1 MDILV
6 TNTLTKKKEI
16 FNPIKEGHVGIY
28 SCGPTV
34 YHYAHIGNIRAYLT
48 ADLLKR
54 MFLFN
59 NYKVNHVMN
68 ITDVGH
74 LTSDADEG
82 EDKMEKGAKREG
94 KTVWEIADFY
104 TNEFIKDMDKMN
116 ILPPKYTKAT
126 DHIKEMIQFI
136 KKIEKHGF
144 TYISEG
150 NVYFDTS
157 KINDYQKLI
166 GGRLKDEHKKTRV
179 GHDAHKKS
187 QTDFVLW
194 FTRHKYGDHAMVWD
208 SPWGEGFPGW
218 HIECSAMSNKYLGE
232 TFDIHTGAVDLMPTH
247 HSNEIAQCQG
257 ALHHDPVNYW
267 IHNEFLVMSEGKM
280 SKSSGDFVK
289 LSDLIAKGYSA
300 DDYRYLLLGSHYRK
314 KMLFSYEVLDSAK
327 TAMTKLK
334 NKIKE
339 FLISEE
345 QNETKLDKKEFEKYE
360 KEFNKEINDDINTPR
375 CLAIL
380 WEVINSNDLNP
391 NTKLQLLYRFDEVL
405 GLRLSDVKPE
415 EKKEIPHEILELKKK
430 RDKARESKD
439 WKKSDEIRDELA
451 SKGYKVL
458 DSKEG
463 SEVKKI

>member
-1 MDILV
+1 MDIFV
-6 TNTLTKKKEI
+6 TNTLSKKKEK
-16 FNPIKEGHVGIY
+16 FKPIHAGKVGIY

-34 YHYAHIGNIRAYLT
+34 YHYAHIGNLRAYLT
-48 ADLLKR
+48 ADLIKR

-59 NYKVNHVMN
+59 KYKVEHIMN

-94 KTVWEIADFY
+94 KTVWEVADFY
-104 TNEFIKDMDKMN
+104 TKEFIKDMDAMN

-126 DHIKEMIQFI
+126 DHIKEMIEFI

-157 KINDYQKLI
+157 KIEDYQKLI
-166 GGRLKDEHKKTRV
+166 GGRLNDETKKSRV
-179 GHDAHKKS
+179 GHDEHKKS

-194 FTRHKYGDHAMVWD
+194 FTRHKYGEHAMIWD

-218 HIECSAMSNKYLGE
+218 HIECSTMSTKYLGN

-257 ALHHDPVNYW
+257 GLNHDPVNYW

-280 SKSSGDFVK
+280 SKSSGEFVK
-289 LSDLIAKGYSA
+289 LQDLIDKGYSA
-300 DDYRYLLLGSHYRK
+300 EDYRYLLLGSHYRK
-314 KMLFSYEVLDSAK
+314 KMLFSYDVLDSAK
-327 TAMTKLK
+327 AAMNKLK

-339 FLISEE
+339 YLLSEE
-345 QNETKLDKKEFEKYE
+345 TKINKKEFEKYE

-380 WEVINSNDLNP
+380 WEVINSNELNQK
-391 NTKLQLLYRFDEVL
+391 TKLQILYRFDEVL
-405 GLRLSDVKPE
+405 GLRLSEITPDE
-415 EKKEIPHEILELKKK
+415 SEEIPHEILELKKQ

-439 WKKSDEIRDELA
+439 WKKSDELRDKLA
-451 SKGYKVL
+451 SKGYKVF

-463 SEVKKI
+463 SEIRKM

>member
-1 MDILV
+1 MDIFI
-6 TNTLTKKKEI
+6 TNTLTKKKEK
-16 FNPIKEGHVGIY
+16 FYPLHEGVVGIY

-34 YHYAHIGNIRAYLT
+34 YHYAHIGNLRAYLT
-48 ADLLKR
+48 ADILKR

-59 NYKVNHVMN
+59 NYKVNHIMN

-94 KTVWEIADFY
+94 KTVWEVAEFY
-104 TNEFIKDMDKMN
+104 TNEFVKDMSLMN
-116 ILPPKYTKAT
+116 IIPPKYTKAT
-126 DHIKEMIQFI
+126 DHINEMIDYI

-150 NVYFDTS
+150 NLYFDTS

-179 GHDAHKKS
+179 GLDEHKKS

-194 FTRHKYGDHAMVWD
+194 FTRHKYGDHAMIWD

-218 HIECSAMSNKYLGE
+218 HIECSTMSSKYLGE

-247 HSNEIAQCQG
+247 HSNEIAQCEG
-257 ALHHDPVNYW
+257 AHGHDPVKYW
-267 IHNEFLVMSEGKM
+267 VHNEFLVMSEGKM
-280 SKSSGDFVK
+280 SKSSGEFVK
-289 LSDLIAKGYSA
+289 IQDLISKGYSA

-314 KMLFSYEVLDSAK
+314 KMLFSYEVLQSAK
-327 TAMTKLK
+327 TAIDKLK
-334 NKIKE
+334 SKVKE
-339 FLISEE
+339 LLNAEKDQES
-345 QNETKLDKKEFEKYE
+345 KLEKKEYEKYE
-360 KEFNKEINDDINTPR
+360 KKFYKEINDDINTPK
-375 CLAIL
+375 CLALL
-380 WEVINSNDLNP
+380 WDVLGNEKLNP
-391 NTKLQLLYRFDEVL
+391 KTKLDILYRFDEVL
-405 GLRLSDVKPE
+405 GLRLS
-415 EKKEIPHEILELKKK
+415 EIKADEAIPLEILELKKQ
-430 RDKARESKD
+430 RDIVRESKD
-439 WKKSDEIRDELA
+439 WKKSDELRDEILK
-451 SKGYKVL
+451 KGYKVF